1 MSSNVGLVA
10 GPVATGEGAM
20 ALSDLS
26 VTEGFL
32 CLRVTVLLARAG
44 AAPEDTA
51 GSELVLLL
59 VAIQGISLP
68 KFQLDSSILAD
79 FTARAAKSF
88 YQLHHNFN
96 DRDISDGGISSAY
109 TEVY

>member
-1 MSSNVGLVA
+1 MSSNVGLAVEA
-10 GPVATGEGAM
+10 AAADEGAM

-26 VTEGFL
+26 FTAEFL

-44 AAPEDTA
+44 AAPEDAT

-68 KFQLDSSILAD
+68 KLSLIL
-79 FTARAAKSF
+79 
-88 YQLHHNFN
+88 
-96 DRDISDGGISSAY
+96 
-109 TEVY
+109 

>member
-1 MSSNVGLVA
+1 
-10 GPVATGEGAM
+10 M

-26 VTEGFL
+26 VTAEFL
-32 CLRVTVLLARAG
+32 CLRVAALLARAG

-68 KFQLDSSILAD
+68 KLSLILR
-79 FTARAAKSF
+79 F
-88 YQLHHNFN
+88 
-96 DRDISDGGISSAY
+96 
-109 TEVY
+109 